1 VWSLG
6 YSGYSKRCEGETR
19 WAGGDAV
26 STRLEQ
32 SAPTAPRIVGT
43 TLRATPSLVEIG
55 LANENDAAT
64 GRHATITDVDFSV
77 GLVKQRVRWRS
88 LMVSLA
94 VIHCTLTAGAAGKIS
109 AIWSNGAAMPIIGIN
124 GKGLRPCLISASSFT
139 IPHRTVIRFWQ

>member
-1 VWSLG
+1 MLASLLIAAG
-6 YSGYSKRCEGETR
+6 VAMLVMEPRKAIAVAAVFCVVSLATR
-19 WAGGDAV
+19 NAARVRRTWAGGDAV
-26 STRLEQ
+26 STRPEQ

-43 TLRATPSLVEIG
+43 TLRATPSLVEIR

-109 AIWSNGAAMPIIGIN
+109 AIWRMV
-124 GKGLRPCLISASSFT
+124 RPC
-139 IPHRTVIRFWQ
+139 P